1 LFSASGTRTY
11 KGHRRASLA
20 NRRVFLCLVSLRKI
34 ICLSPFAL
42 FNGNAAKSQI
52 ISLRGKPVNEFNIK
66 ILF

>member
-1 LFSASGTRTY
+1 
-11 KGHRRASLA
+11 
-20 NRRVFLCLVSLRKI
+20 
-34 ICLSPFAL
+34 LSPFAL